1 MTYCRESAKR
11 EIVDKKMIIEN
22 GKTRVT
28 EIAAKNINLKQ
39 KCIHLRDF
47 IENFW
52 DENYRKL
59 QLLCKSHEQDAKQSM
74 RKLSDLELQQMSIL
88 KENKHLVRKLEDLV
102 NNF

>member
-39 KCIHLRDF
+39 KCIHPT
-47 IENFW
+47 I
-52 DENYRKL
+52 
-59 QLLCKSHEQDAKQSM
+59 M
-74 RKLSDLELQQMSIL
+74 
-88 KENKHLVRKLEDLV
+88 
-102 NNF
+102 